1 MGVLSRLALA
11 QGYGST
17 PLPGSCM
24 VPKAAPWK
32 SRDDAAFETLERAK
46 HWTAFH
52 VAQHYLSVGFNTH
65 TLDFLGTSTQWKAN
79 TLVASRRNGRH

>member
-11 QGYGST
+11 QGYAST
-17 PLPGSCM
+17 PPPGIWVGVWLCVSARARE

-32 SRDDAAFETLERAK
+32 SRDDSTFETLERAK

-52 VAQHYLSVGFNTH
+52 VAQTLLTYLLSS
-65 TLDFLGTSTQWKAN
+65 TSRK
-79 TLVASRRNGRH
+79 LYLLMSFE

>member
-11 QGYGST
+11 QGYAST
-17 PLPGSCM
+17 PPPGIWVGVWLCVSARARE

-32 SRDDAAFETLERAK
+32 SRDDSTFETLERAK

-52 VAQHYLSVGFNTH
+52 VAQYIDEVCGN
-65 TLDFLGTSTQWKAN
+65 KA
-79 TLVASRRNGRH
+79 TR